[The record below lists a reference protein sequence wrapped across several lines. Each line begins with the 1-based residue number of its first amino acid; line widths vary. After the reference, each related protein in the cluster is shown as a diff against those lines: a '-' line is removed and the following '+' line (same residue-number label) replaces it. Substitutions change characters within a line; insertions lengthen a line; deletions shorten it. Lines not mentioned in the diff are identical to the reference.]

1 MPGGDRTGPMGLGP
15 MTGRA
20 AGICAGYPT
29 PGFANP
35 IPGFGR
41 GRGFYPYAYPNA
53 YQSNPN
59 AYQGYPNA
67 YQGNPNAYQGYPNA
81 YQGYPN
87 AYPDSG
93 YYGQPYPIPYAP
105 YAPYGFGR
113 GFGRGRGRG
122 RWFRG
127 WGW

>member
-41 GRGFYPYAYPNA
+41 GRGFYPYA
-53 YQSNPN
+53 QPN
-59 AYQGYPNA
+59 AYQGY
-67 YQGNPNAYQGYPNA
+67 GY
-81 YQGYPN
+81 
-87 AYPDSG
+87 AYPGSG
-93 YYGQPYPIPYAP
+93 YYGQPYPTPYAGIPYAP

-113 GFGRGRGRG
+113 GFGRGRGG
-122 RWFRG
+122 CRWFRG
-127 WGW
+127 WRW

>member
-41 GRGFYPYAYPNA
+41 GRGFYPYA
-53 YQSNPN
+53 QPN
-59 AYQGYPNA
+59 AYQGF
-67 YQGNPNAYQGYPNA
+67 PNAYQGYPNA
-81 YQGYPN
+81 YQGYGY
-87 AYPDSG
+87 AYQGSG
-93 YYGQPYPIPYAP
+93 YYGQPYPTPYAGVPYAP

-127 WGW
+127 WRW

>member
-53 YQSNPN
+53 YQ
-59 AYQGYPNA
+59 GY
-67 YQGNPNAYQGYPNA
+67 PNAYQGYPNA

-87 AYPDSG
+87 TYQGYPNAYPGSG
-93 YYGQPYPIPYAP
+93 YYGQPYPAPYAGIPYAP
-105 YAPYGFGR
+105 PYGFGR
-113 GFGRGRGRG
+113 GFGRGRGGG

>member
-20 AGICAGYPT
+20 AGICAGYQN

-41 GRGFYPYAYPNA
+41 GRGRGFYPYANADQAYPNA
-53 YQSNPN
+53 YP
-59 AYQGYPNA
+59 G
-67 YQGNPNAYQGYPNA
+67 
-81 YQGYPN
+81 
-87 AYPDSG
+87 SG
-93 YYGQPYPIPYAP
+93 YYGQPNPTANYGYASPGPGYYGQQNTTSYAGTPYGPYAS
-105 YAPYGFGR
+105 YGFGR
-113 GFGRGRGRG
+113 RFGRGRGRG